1 MEKMTN
7 LFPKIVSRAQ
17 SSNIMNIFAPIIAV
31 ILTLI
36 TGSIIFSIMG
46 FNAFFALHTF
56 FISPISTTYGISE
69 LLVKA
74 TPLALIA
81 TGLAFCFKNNIYNIG
96 AEGQLTMG
104 AIFGGGIGIYF
115 HDTNS
120 FWLLPLMIIGGAIGG
135 SLWAMIPA
143 LLKNK
148 FNTNEILTSLMLVY
162 VALFILDYL
171 VVGPW
176 RDPEGYSF
184 PKTRSFSDSGRMPL
198 LFEGLRIHIGLII
211 TLILIFIS
219 WFVFAKTIFGFQ
231 LKVSGFSP
239 IAARYA
245 GFNQKILIYLAFG
258 ICGAFAG
265 IAGLAEVSGPI
276 GLIYRDISP
285 NYGFTAIIVA
295 FLGRLHPLGIIFASL
310 IIALTYLGAEDA
322 QLFMQV
328 PAAVGFL
335 FQGLVL
341 FYLLGA
347 DFLVKYKLEFK
358 KLK

>member
-1 MEKMTN
+1 MNKFIPT
-7 LFPKIVSRAQ
+7 IVSRPQ
-17 SSNIMNIFAPIIAV
+17 SSNLMNVLVPIIAV
-31 ILTLI
+31 ILTLL

-46 FNAFFALHTF
+46 FNPLFALHTF
-56 FISPISTTYGISE
+56 FISPISTSYGISE

-81 TGLAFCFKNNIYNIG
+81 IGLAFCFKNNIYNIG

-115 HDTNS
+115 YDTNA

-135 SLWAMIPA
+135 ALWAMIPA
-143 LLKNK
+143 LLKTK

-162 VALFILDYL
+162 VALLILDYL

-176 RDPEGYSF
+176 KDPQGYSF
-184 PKTRSFSDSGRMPL
+184 PKTRSFSESGRMPI
-198 LFEGLRIHIGLII
+198 LFAGLRVHLGLII
-211 TLILIFIS
+211 TIILILFS
-219 WFVFAKTIFGFQ
+219 WFIFSKTIFGFQ
-231 LKVSGFSP
+231 LKVSGFSQT
-239 IAARYA
+239 AASYA
-245 GFNQKILIYLAFG
+245 GFNQNTLIYLAFG

-276 GLIYRDISP
+276 GLLYRDISP

-295 FLGRLHPLGIIFASL
+295 FLGRLHPIGIIFASL
-310 IIALTYLGAEDA
+310 VIALTYLGAEDA
-322 QLFMQV
+322 QLFMQI
-328 PAAVGFL
+328 PAAVGFV

-347 DFLVKYKLEFK
+347 DLLVNYKLEFK
-358 KLK
+358 RGK

>member
-1 MEKMTN
+1 MTN

-46 FNAFFALHTF
+46 FNPFFALHTF

-276 GLIYRDISP
+276 GLLYRDISP

-358 KLK
+358 KSK

>member
-162 VALFILDYL
+162 VALFILDFL

-358 KLK
+358 KSK

>member
-1 MEKMTN
+1 MTN
-7 LFPKIVSRAQ
+7 LFPKIISRAQ

-358 KLK
+358 KSK

>member
-1 MEKMTN
+1 MTN

-162 VALFILDYL
+162 VALFILDFL

-184 PKTRSFSDSGRMPL
+184 PKTRHFSDSGRMPL

-211 TLILIFIS
+211 TLFLIFIS

-358 KLK
+358 KSK

>member
-1 MEKMTN
+1 MTN
-7 LFPKIVSRAQ
+7 LFPQIVSRAQ

-162 VALFILDYL
+162 VALFILDFL

-358 KLK
+358 KSK

>member
-1 MEKMTN
+1 MTN

-135 SLWAMIPA
+135 AFWAMIPA

-276 GLIYRDISP
+276 GLLYRDISP

-310 IIALTYLGAEDA
+310 VIALTYLGAEDA
-322 QLFMQV
+322 QLFMQI

-358 KLK
+358 KSK

>member
-1 MEKMTN
+1 MTN

-46 FNAFFALHTF
+46 FNPFFALHTF

-162 VALFILDYL
+162 VALFILDFL

-184 PKTRSFSDSGRMPL
+184 PKTRPFSDSGRMPL

-358 KLK
+358 KSK

>member
-1 MEKMTN
+1 MTN
-7 LFPKIVSRAQ
+7 LLPIIVSRPQ
-17 SSNIMNIFAPIIAV
+17 SSNIMNLFVPIVAIV
-31 ILTLI
+31 LTLI
-36 TGSIIFSIMG
+36 TGSIIFSLMG
-46 FNAFFALHTF
+46 FNPFFALHTF
-56 FISPISTTYGISE
+56 FISPISSAYGISE

-81 TGLAFCFKNNIYNIG
+81 IGLAFCFKNNIYNIG

-120 FWLLPLMIIGGAIGG
+120 FWLLPLMIIAGAIGG
-135 SLWAMIPA
+135 AIWAMIPA

-162 VALFILDYL
+162 VALLILDFL

-176 RDPEGYSF
+176 RDPQGYSF
-184 PKTRSFSDSGRMPL
+184 PKTRQFSDSGRMPL

-245 GFNQKILIYLAFG
+245 GFNQKALVYLAFG

-265 IAGLAEVSGPI
+265 IAGLSEVSGPI

-295 FLGRLHPLGIIFASL
+295 FLGRLHPLGIVFASL
-310 IIALTYLGAEDA
+310 VIALTYLGAEDA
-322 QLFMQV
+322 QLFMQI

-358 KLK
+358 KSK

>member
-1 MEKMTN
+1 MTN
-7 LFPKIVSRAQ
+7 LLPTIVSRAQ
-17 SSNIMNIFAPIIAV
+17 SSNIMNIFVPIVAI

-36 TGSIIFSIMG
+36 TGSIIFSLMG
-46 FNAFFALHTF
+46 FNPFFALHTF
-56 FISPISTTYGISE
+56 FISPISSAYGISE

-81 TGLAFCFKNNIYNIG
+81 IGLAFCFKNNIYNIG

-120 FWLLPLMIIGGAIGG
+120 FWLLPLMIIAGAIGG
-135 SLWAMIPA
+135 AFWAMIPA

-162 VALFILDYL
+162 VALFILDFL

-176 RDPEGYSF
+176 RDPQGYSF
-184 PKTRSFSDSGRMPL
+184 PKTRPFSDSGRMPL

-211 TLILIFIS
+211 TLILILIS

-239 IAARYA
+239 LAARYA
-245 GFNQKILIYLAFG
+245 GFNQNTLIYLAFG

-265 IAGLAEVSGPI
+265 IAGLSEVSGPI

-310 IIALTYLGAEDA
+310 VIALTYLGAEDA
-322 QLFMQV
+322 QLFMQI

-358 KLK
+358 RSK

>member
-1 MEKMTN
+1 MTN

-120 FWLLPLMIIGGAIGG
+120 FWLLPLMIFGGAIGG
-135 SLWAMIPA
+135 AFWAMIPA

-162 VALFILDYL
+162 VALLILDFL

-176 RDPEGYSF
+176 RDPDGYSF

-322 QLFMQV
+322 QLFMQI

-358 KLK
+358 KSK

>member
-1 MEKMTN
+1 MTN

-36 TGSIIFSIMG
+36 TGSNIFSIMG

-162 VALFILDYL
+162 VALFILDFL

-184 PKTRSFSDSGRMPL
+184 PKTRHFSDSGRMPL

-358 KLK
+358 KSK

>member
-1 MEKMTN
+1 MTN
-7 LFPKIVSRAQ
+7 FPPNIVSRAQ
-17 SSNIMNIFAPIIAV
+17 SSNIMNIFVPIIAI

-36 TGSIIFSIMG
+36 TGSIIFSLMG
-46 FNAFFALHTF
+46 FNPFFALHTF

-162 VALFILDYL
+162 VALLILDFL

-184 PKTRSFSDSGRMPL
+184 PKTRPFSDSGRMPL
-198 LFEGLRIHIGLII
+198 LFDGLRIHIGLII

-310 IIALTYLGAEDA
+310 VIALTYLGAEDA
-322 QLFMQV
+322 QLFMQI

-358 KLK
+358 KSK